1 MATISITLVQT
12 NEVIQDASDGSLTYR
27 VACQITATEGV
38 SLALFVFDVL
48 HQVYNHIATVY
59 DLEHFPES
67 VGDALSQG
75 VDFYRQQEV
84 TRDFTSQHT
93 ALDFAKV
100 TRARLRRLAA
110 DLPDALE
117 TFTGVPTT
125 YVYTSQG

>member
-1 MATISITLVQT
+1 MATISITLIQT
-12 NEVIQDASDGSLTYR
+12 NEVIQDTSDGSLTYR
-27 VACQITATEGV
+27 VACQISATEGV

-48 HQVYNHIATVY
+48 HEAYNHIATVY
-59 DLEHFPES
+59 DLEHYPES

-75 VDFYRQQEV
+75 VDFYRQADV
-84 TRDFTSQHT
+84 TRDFTNQHT

-100 TRARLRRLAA
+100 VRSRLRVLTA

-117 TFTGVPTT
+117 TFTGTPTT